1 MKEELAG
8 RHLDQKSFKKA
19 WDGVASR
26 FTEED
31 FAATF
36 RRWFERSEKCV
47 QVGGNYVEKC

>member
-31 FAATF
+31 FADAF
-36 RRWFERSEKCV
+36 RWWFERCV
-47 QVGGNYVEKC
+47 QVGANYVEKC